1 MKLTEKE
8 IKLIVDEL
16 DLDVE
21 TEHRKGATFYA
32 TGFYEI
38 TEDDIEYL
46 TEILNKDCTQ
56 LIGTAIN
63 SSGYWSD
70 DNGCDWYEFWQT
82 KKVTTEIPEKIVVVP
97 AHTKISWVKL

>member
-8 IKLIVDEL
+8 IELIVDEL
-16 DLDVE
+16 DLEVE
-21 TEHRKGATFYA
+21 TEHRKGASFCA

-46 TEILNKDCTQ
+46 TEILNKDCAQ

-63 SSGYWSD
+63 SSVCWSEG
-70 DNGCDWYEFWQT
+70 NGFWQT

>member
-8 IKLIVDEL
+8 IELIVDEL
-16 DLDVE
+16 DLYVE
-21 TEHRKGATFYA
+21 TEHRKCASFYA

-63 SSGYWSD
+63 SSVCWSD
-70 DNGCDWYEFWQT
+70 WHGFWQT

-97 AHTKISWVKL
+97 AHTEISWVKL